1 VRQAG
6 KQADRLYGSRKEIL
20 VDAVAVAVAVAVA
33 IGGGS
38 PVRINV
44 DVLDTN

>member
-1 VRQAG
+1 MRQAG

-20 VDAVAVAVAVAVA
+20 VDAVAVAVA